1 MQRSPSQ
8 SQSAGHIGGLPQRP
22 HARSQKVKPNASA
35 ASGAILV
42 SLASETSI
50 QGRTKRGPTSRQQ
63 LRSARRCESMPRL
76 RVVWPQ
82 RRDRPNT
89 KRQTAGACASSVRQG
104 SHEAREGVPSNSDG
118 AWERRANRVRGPIAL
133 RVSPNCVCV
142 PWRMLEAQWE
152 NRARSQE
159 SRGRARR
166 FSILSSDTWARRD
179 RDLALAGLSGRS
191 EA

>member
-1 MQRSPSQ
+1 MPVPRRERYSSASRQRLAFRDAQ
-8 SQSAGHIGGLPQRP
+8 SE
-22 HARSQKVKPNASA
+22 
-35 ASGAILV
+35 GAL
-42 SLASETSI
+42 
-50 QGRTKRGPTSRQQ
+50 SRQQ
-63 LRSARRCESMPRL
+63 LRCARRCESMPRL
-76 RVVWPQ
+76 RIVWPQ

-152 NRARSQE
+152 NRARSRE

-166 FSILSSDTWARRD
+166 FSVLSSDTWARRD
-179 RDLALAGLSGRS
+179 RDLALEGWIGRS
-191 EA
+191 EVRVEGRDSDWTWRRAYLQAM